1 MDINKVKQN
10 CFNCRMPKGKTTR
23 IRNDQG
29 KRVIRELKIMI
40 KKDFICVGR
49 LGKPRYF
56 GYFL

>member
-10 CFNCRMPKGKTTR
+10 CFNFSMPKGKTTR
-23 IRNDQG
+23 IGNDQG